1 MLFIPNCNM
10 INLSNIQSAAN
21 RISEHIHKTPV
32 LTSKLINKYI
42 GAELFFKCENFQK
55 TGSFKIRGAANAVF
69 SLNDEELKAGVVTHS
84 SGNFAQA
91 LALAAYWRNIPAYIV
106 MPETATK
113 VKVQAVQDYGGIIT
127 FCKPTQ
133 AARESSAAKIMKETG
148 AKFIHPY
155 DNNNIIAGQGTAAIE
170 FLNEVPDLEII
181 MAPIGGGGLMG
192 GTAIAAR
199 ELKTD
204 IKIIAAEPENA
215 NDAYKSFKHK
225 KRFPANK
232 PQTIADGLLTSVGDL
247 NYEIMQQYFDDV
259 ICCNEESI
267 KLTMKIIWE
276 RLKIVIEPS
285 AAVPLA
291 CIIQNNEKFRNTK
304 TGIIISGGNIDL
316 NKKWF

>member
-1 MLFIPNCNM
+1 M
-10 INLSNIQSAAN
+10 IKLEDIQIAAN

-32 LTSKLINKYI
+32 LKSKLINKYI
-42 GAELFFKCENFQK
+42 GAELYFKCENFQK
-55 TGSFKIRGAANAVF
+55 AGSFKIRGASNAVL
-69 SLNDEELKAGVVTHS
+69 SLNNEELKSGVVTHS

-91 LALAAYWRNIPAYIV
+91 LALAASWRSIPAYIV
-106 MPETATK
+106 MPETAPQ
-113 VKVQAVQDYGGIIT
+113 VKVDAVKEYGGIIS
-127 FCKPTQ
+127 FCKPTL
-133 AARESSAAKIMKETG
+133 AAREEMAKLIIKKYG

-155 DNNNIIAGQGTAAIE
+155 DNEKIIAGQGTATIE
-170 FLNEVPDLEII
+170 FLNSVSDLEII

-199 ELKTD
+199 ELKPD
-204 IKIIAAEPENA
+204 IIIIAAEPENA

-247 NYEIMQQYFDDV
+247 NYEIMINYFDDI
-259 ICCNEESI
+259 ICCSEENI
-267 KLTMKIIWE
+267 KHAMRIIWE

-291 CIIQNNEKFRNTK
+291 CIIQNKEQFRNKK
-304 TGIIISGGNIDL
+304 TGIILSGGNIDL
-316 NKKWF
+316 NKVWF